1 MESLK
6 FYSKPKLKNPSLIL
20 GFSGWMDGGLVS
32 TGTISYLKNK
42 LEAKKIAEID
52 SQKYYI
58 FNFPG
63 AMTETAQFRPYTR
76 IKDGL
81 VIDFQYPQN
90 EFFYDEKNNL
100 ILFRGKEPN
109 FNWDDYAHCIFA
121 LVDELQVNKIYFVGS
136 VAGPIPHTRE
146 VRISYSL
153 SNAKQ
158 KKEFK
163 ESKIKL
169 ANYEGPASFTTLLL
183 KLCAEKG
190 IEMIT
195 LVAEIPIYI
204 QARNHKAIKVLTEKL
219 TKMLN
224 INIDLYDLSL
234 LSANFEKRISEMVY
248 QQPLLAKQ
256 IKKLEENYDK
266 EFFEEK
272 GGFEEWLKKHGI
284 DKL

>member
-6 FYSKPKLKNPSLIL
+6 FYSKPQPKNPPLIL
-20 GFSGWMDGGLVS
+20 GFSGWMDGGYVS
-32 TGTISYLKNK
+32 TGTIHYLKNK
-42 LEAKKIAEID
+42 LKAKKFAEID
-52 SQKYYI
+52 ARKYYI

-63 AMTETAQFRPYTR
+63 AMTETAQFRPYTQ
-76 IKDGL
+76 IKNGV

-100 ILFRGKEPN
+100 VLFQGKEPN
-109 FNWDDYAHCIFA
+109 FNWDDYAHSIFA
-121 LVDELQVNKIYFVGS
+121 LVEELQVNKIYFAGS

-153 SNAKQ
+153 SNAKY
-158 KKEFK
+158 KKELK
-163 ESKIKL
+163 ENEIKL
-169 ANYEGPASFTTLLL
+169 VNYEGPASFVTLLL
-183 KLCAEKG
+183 KLCAEKE

-204 QARNHKAIKVLTEKL
+204 QARNHKAIKAVTEKL
-219 TKMLN
+219 IKMLN
-224 INIDLYDLSL
+224 INIDFSDLSL
-234 LSANFEKRISEMVY
+234 LSANFEKKISEMVR
-248 QQPLLAKQ
+248 QQPLLTKQ